1 MQLPALSDQA
11 ARTFRILALAGLGLA
26 LGLFALWAWAAICQY
41 PVIPWND
48 MRLAPSI
55 AWARGLPVYGTGE
68 SGTINTW
75 VYGPLP
81 FLFHLPAALAPTA
94 ASALLVA
101 GGLNLAL
108 VVVPVVLVCC
118 RWPAAP
124 GGADAPARRYAAVVL
139 ALAAWPALFV
149 TTLFSDTLAISLG
162 LCANLV
168 LVRARAG
175 WQFWL
180 AATAASAAVGCK
192 QIALGIPLAQ
202 AVWVGLTA
210 GGRAGLIHALRC
222 AGAGAVLLLAAIATF
237 GAAEL
242 RFTLFELVRGYGWA
256 ASVATR
262 VQATGWTV
270 PVHVGVPILAA
281 LLGWRQRHRLGPNL
295 LLPYLAWLCTL
306 PAGIAGLLYSGGWTN
321 SIYSFVLWLPAA
333 GATLMTLLPDARRQA
348 GLALA
353 TAVGAVALL
362 GARLAALPEPTLV
375 PRLAE
380 RRQAAAIA
388 ARFPGSAWFPLHP
401 LVTLYSD
408 GRYYHDEDGLYV
420 RFLGRKPASPAL
432 MQGGLP
438 PAMRVMVFSNDWN
451 DWGIAKL
458 QLPPQTR
465 TTVLQYWTIIEG
477 VAGPDEAALKDPR

>member
-1 MQLPALSDQA
+1 MQLPAISDQA

-26 LGLFALWAWAAICQY
+26 LGLFALWAWAAICEF

-55 AWARGLPVYGTGE
+55 AWARGLPVYGSGE
-68 SGTINTW
+68 AGPINTW

-81 FLFHLPAALAPTA
+81 FLFLIPAALAPSPAT
-94 ASALLVA
+94 ALLVA
-101 GGLNLAL
+101 GVLNLAL
-108 VVVPVVLVCC
+108 VVVPVVLVGC
-118 RWPAAP
+118 RWPASP
-124 GGADAPARRYAAVVL
+124 GGADAPARRSAAVVL
-139 ALAAWPALFV
+139 ALAAWPGLFV
-149 TTLFSDTLAISLG
+149 TTLFSDTLAIALG

-168 LVRARAG
+168 LIRARAE

-202 AVWVGLTA
+202 AIWVGVTA
-210 GGRAGLIHALRC
+210 GGRAGLFHALRC
-222 AGAGAVLLLAAIATF
+222 AVAGAVLLLAAVAAF

-242 RFTLFELVRGYGWA
+242 RFTLFELVGSYGWA
-256 ASVATR
+256 ASLVTR
-262 VQATGWTV
+262 VQATGWAI
-270 PVHVGVPILAA
+270 PVHVGIPILAA
-281 LLGWRQRHRLGPNL
+281 VIGWRQRHRLGPTL
-295 LLPYLAWLCTL
+295 FLPYLAWLCTL
-306 PAGIAGLLYSGGWTN
+306 PAGIAGLLYGGGWTN
-321 SIYSFVLWLPAA
+321 SIYSFVLWLPPAA
-333 GATLMTLLPDARRQA
+333 ATLMTLLPEGRRQTA
-348 GLALA
+348 LALA

-380 RRQAAAIA
+380 RRQADAIA
-388 ARFPGSAWFPLHP
+388 ARFPDGAWFPLHP

-408 GRYYHDEDGLYV
+408 GRYYHDDDGLYV
-420 RFLGRKPASPAL
+420 HNLGRGPINPARLQSG
-432 MQGGLP
+432 MP

-451 DWGIAKL
+451 DWGIAKR

-477 VAGPDEAALKDPR
+477 VAGPGEAAPSAR